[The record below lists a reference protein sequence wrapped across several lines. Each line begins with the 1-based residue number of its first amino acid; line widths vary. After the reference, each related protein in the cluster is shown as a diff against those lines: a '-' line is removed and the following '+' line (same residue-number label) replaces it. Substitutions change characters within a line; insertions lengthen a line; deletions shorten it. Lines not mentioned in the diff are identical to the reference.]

1 MIKDTKMPWFKEG
14 KFGLFIHWGLYSLLG
29 GVYKGE
35 TTRGVA
41 EWIMDTLQIPVSE
54 YEKLAAEFN
63 PVNFDADEIVRKAKE
78 WGMKYIVFTSKH
90 HEGFAMY
97 DSKVSDYN
105 VVKATPCHRDILK
118 ELQNACE
125 KYDMKLG
132 LYYSQAQDWH
142 DPNGLAAGRDNSHKD
157 YQHYLDHKVKP
168 QLRELLT
175 NYGKIALI
183 WFDTPLSTTK
193 EQSRELFDTVKSI
206 QPDCIV
212 SGRIGNDLGEYMTT
226 SDNFLPRLSYE
237 GDWELPATLNDTWG
251 YKIGDENFKSPDEVI
266 RLLLKVVS
274 RGGNYLLNIGPD
286 GTGAVPK
293 GSLDVLNEVGK
304 YVKENGEGIFGTKA
318 MPYYPYELDWAEL
331 TRKEHKLYVHV
342 LKKREYIELPNI
354 ANHSVSAK
362 VLKNDRVLEPQNT
375 LNCEEIPTI
384 VIHLPKDLWKETNYC
399 VEITLQEEDLEF
411 LSL

>member
-1 MIKDTKMPWFKEG
+1 MEFYEKEFSSKSENLRSKKEG
-14 KFGLFIHWGLYSLLG
+14 KQKWMDVYYTIFDFLYS
-29 GVYKGE
+29 VY
-35 TTRGVA
+35 
-41 EWIMDTLQIPVSE
+41 
-54 YEKLAAEFN
+54 
-63 PVNFDADEIVRKAKE
+63 
-78 WGMKYIVFTSKH
+78 
-90 HEGFAMY
+90 
-97 DSKVSDYN
+97 
-105 VVKATPCHRDILK
+105 
-118 ELQNACE
+118 
-125 KYDMKLG
+125 
-132 LYYSQAQDWH
+132 
-142 DPNGLAAGRDNSHKD
+142 
-157 YQHYLDHKVKP
+157 
-168 QLRELLT
+168 
-175 NYGKIALI
+175 
-183 WFDTPLSTTK
+183 
-193 EQSRELFDTVKSI
+193 SRELFDTVKSL

-286 GTGAVPK
+286 GTEAVPK

-354 ANHSVSAK
+354 ANYSVSAK
-362 VLKNDRVLEPQNT
+362 VLKNDRALEPQNT
-375 LNCEEIPTI
+375 LNCEEISTI

-399 VEITLQEEDLEF
+399 VEITLQEEGLEF

>member
-1 MIKDTKMPWFKEG
+1 MDVYYTIFDF
-14 KFGLFIHWGLYSLLG
+14 LYS
-29 GVYKGE
+29 VY
-35 TTRGVA
+35 
-41 EWIMDTLQIPVSE
+41 
-54 YEKLAAEFN
+54 
-63 PVNFDADEIVRKAKE
+63 
-78 WGMKYIVFTSKH
+78 
-90 HEGFAMY
+90 
-97 DSKVSDYN
+97 
-105 VVKATPCHRDILK
+105 
-118 ELQNACE
+118 
-125 KYDMKLG
+125 
-132 LYYSQAQDWH
+132 
-142 DPNGLAAGRDNSHKD
+142 
-157 YQHYLDHKVKP
+157 
-168 QLRELLT
+168 
-175 NYGKIALI
+175 
-183 WFDTPLSTTK
+183 
-193 EQSRELFDTVKSI
+193 SRELFDTVKSL

-362 VLKNDRVLEPQNT
+362 VLKNDRALEPQNK
-375 LNCEEIPTI
+375 LNCEEISTI

-399 VEITLQEEDLEF
+399 VEITLQEEGLEF